1 MLEES
6 QAQIKLAEADV
17 NDIEREDVLAV
28 KGHLLSLILLNKSI
42 QYVEQLSR
50 QNLIPEAAASELLGV
65 LDEYVDNIWV
75 CQQLAHCGRLA
86 TSVKVEFL
94 QKMPKHI
101 QEEFNIYEAIDDLT
115 NTNTETPGSPP
126 SMRIKRTNSLKRS
139 NSYTG
144 NGFFFRPSTPPR
156 KPLMRIKK
164 SSSES
169 ILRSRSYSLG
179 NMDAARTLPALP
191 TLFSGDALSG
201 DALEGTPS
209 ASTLQ
214 GIPNI
219 PDLSRTNTSSNLS
232 DNPITF

>member
-1 MLEES
+1 MLSPAERQVVEES
-6 QAQIKLAEADV
+6 QAQIIKLAEADV

-75 CQQLAHCGRLA
+75 CQQLAHCGRLT
-86 TSVKVEFL
+86 TSVKLEFL

-101 QEEFNIYEAIDDLT
+101 QEEF
-115 NTNTETPGSPP
+115 
-126 SMRIKRTNSLKRS
+126 
-139 NSYTG
+139 
-144 NGFFFRPSTPPR
+144 
-156 KPLMRIKK
+156 
-164 SSSES
+164 SES